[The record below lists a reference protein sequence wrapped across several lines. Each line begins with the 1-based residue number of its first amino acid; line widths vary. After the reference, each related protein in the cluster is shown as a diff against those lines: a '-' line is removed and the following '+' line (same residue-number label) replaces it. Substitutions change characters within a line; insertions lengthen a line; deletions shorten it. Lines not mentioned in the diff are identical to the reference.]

1 MEDLKID
8 LLRAFL
14 FVHQSGSFSTAAGLL
29 GRSQPAISLQIKRL
43 EKKVGG
49 PVFQRARSGAPSLTP
64 LGFMLLEHAHQI
76 IALHDELVG
85 RLAKPIIHNRVRLGI
100 LEELGHSRL
109 PLVLRSLA
117 GIFQGASPHV
127 QVSLS
132 NQLVSDML
140 QGRLDLAVVSGE
152 AKFTNSL
159 PLWKEPLVWV
169 GSGAVPITLKPPL
182 PLVLLPEPCFYR
194 RAAVEALESGRVRW
208 TQAGVSST
216 MAGVRATVIA
226 GLGISVMGESEVS
239 EGLRIISNDFALPRL
254 PTEEIMLYYRSS
266 DMNDVAHFLA
276 GQISRAAI

>member
-1 MEDLKID
+1 MNIG

-14 FVHQSGSFSTAAGLL
+14 FVHQSGSFSTAAELL
-29 GRSQPAISLQIKRL
+29 GRSQPAVSLQIKRL
-43 EKKVGG
+43 EKKMGG
-49 PVFQRARSGAPSLTP
+49 SVFQRARSGAPSLTP

-76 IALHDELVG
+76 IALHDELIA
-85 RLAKPIIHNRVRLGI
+85 RLSKPIIRNRIRLGI

-109 PLVLRSLA
+109 PMVLRSLT
-117 GIFQGASPHV
+117 GVFQGASPHV

-132 NQLVSDML
+132 NQLVSDIL

-152 AKFTNSL
+152 ARFINSL

-169 GSGAVPITLKPPL
+169 GSGVVPITLKPPL

-194 RAAVEALESGRVRW
+194 RAAVDALESGRVRW
-208 TQAGVSST
+208 ALAGVSST
-216 MAGVRATVIA
+216 MVGVRATVIA

-254 PTEEIMLYYRSS
+254 PTEEIMLYYRSP
-266 DMNDVAHFLA
+266 DMNDEAHSLA